1 MADAVATQTIHE
13 GPRNVIMR
21 FTNISDGTGEAAVVK
36 VAMASLTAQS
46 GFPKPA
52 HVRVKRIIFATQGM
66 GVRLLWNAST
76 PVMFYECPANY
87 NDDLNLDIARSFLN
101 TKAAGWDG
109 GICFTTVGHAAAK
122 SYNVE
127 LHMIKKYT

>member
-21 FTNISDGTGEAAVVK
+21 FTNVSDGTGETNVVK
-36 VAMASLTAQS
+36 VAMASLTAQG

-87 NDDLNLDIARSFLN
+87 NDDVNLDVARSFLN
-101 TKAAGWDG
+101 TKATGWDG
-109 GICFTTVGHAAAK
+109 GIVFTTVGAAASK
-122 SYNVE
+122 TYNVE